1 MVLGLTQDTAAL
13 IIVIITIMVI
23 ILTTAIIT
31 MMQINLIL
39 SDICEIELIGII
51 LQKSSDPLPSKIS
64 SNNANKALFFWA
76 L

>member
-1 MVLGLTQDTAAL
+1 MVLGLTQDTRAMI
-13 IIVIITIMVI
+13 IIVIITIMFI
-23 ILTTAIIT
+23 K

-39 SDICEIELIGII
+39 FDIYEIELIGII